1 MYDDVQFMLHDIG
14 GHLLLPV
21 LATQRHHINFFPMCS
36 KQGAFTAD
44 FEPFLDFLSC
54 TSALVDRLLHENAMQ
69 NFILLQELITVV
81 DEL

>member
-44 FEPFLDFLSC
+44 FEPFWTSC
-54 TSALVDRLLHENAMQ
+54 PARVRL
-69 NFILLQELITVV
+69 
-81 DEL
+81 